1 MISLLEPNNKLN
13 EHKNSLTVTYP
24 RTVNII
30 YGHYPYPDIIH
41 NFIVDIKNNLD
52 PDMKNYTHVKGGMT
66 NWNYFVDKPEECNRS
81 Y

>member
-41 NFIVDIKNNLD
+41 NFIVDIK
-52 PDMKNYTHVKGGMT
+52 TI
-66 NWNYFVDKPEECNRS
+66 
-81 Y
+81 